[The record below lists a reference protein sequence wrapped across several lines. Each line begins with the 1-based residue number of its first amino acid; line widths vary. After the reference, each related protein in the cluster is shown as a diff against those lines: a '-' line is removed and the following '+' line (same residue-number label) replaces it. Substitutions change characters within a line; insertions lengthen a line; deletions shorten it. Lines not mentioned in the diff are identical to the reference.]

1 MNHCKV
7 CSNPTVRSQVDR
19 MISEGISDD
28 GISKSLASIGV
39 TISKSAILR
48 HRQNHAP
55 KTPPEGVEYPPDM
68 VVHRREGVEV
78 APPMGDEAAKL
89 LAEVR
94 EKIATDRV
102 DITTDRL
109 VRETLLGRI
118 LESQLA
124 ITATALDRFQQG
136 EGRYPLDMVKGLST
150 VGALFEKTVLHSTA
164 VGETKTMLFEREIAR
179 RERLARDEA
188 KARTLRGEKVER
200 VPHDHQTEPRWDIVH
215 NRLSAET
222 FRFGGQHLDG
232 EEFNHRI
239 ERAWR
244 KGIADALRLQR
255 QQKRSQRN
263 ENRAVQS
270 IDG

>member
-1 MNHCKV
+1 MNPCKV

-55 KTPPEGVEYPPDM
+55 ETPPDGVEYPPDM
-68 VVHRREGVEV
+68 VVHRRESVEV
-78 APPMGDEAAKL
+78 PPPMGDAAARL
-89 LAEVR
+89 LAEIR
-94 EKIATDRV
+94 EKIETDNV

-124 ITATALDRFQQG
+124 ITATALDRFQTG

-164 VGETKTMLFEREIAR
+164 VGETKAMLFEREIAR
-179 RERLARDEA
+179 RERLAMDEA
-188 KARTLRGEKVER
+188 RTRVLRGEVVER
-200 VPHDHQTEPRWDIVH
+200 VPHHLKTEPRWDLVH
-215 NRLSAET
+215 NRLSAES
-222 FRFGGQHLDG
+222 FQFGGRHISG
-232 EEFNHRI
+232 EEFNGRI

-244 KGIADALRLQR
+244 KGIAEALKQQRRSKRDEKRTLQ
-255 QQKRSQRN
+255 S
-263 ENRAVQS
+263 AV
-270 IDG
+270 G